1 MKPLPRIS
9 IITPSFNQADFIET
23 TILSV
28 LGQEYPHL
36 EYIVVD
42 GGSTDG
48 TLDILRKYE
57 TQLTWSSE
65 EDRGQA
71 HAINKGLARAG
82 GEVVAFL
89 NSDDV
94 YAPGALLATG
104 EYFAAH
110 PGAWWLT
117 GKCAIVDDQ
126 GCEIRKLITAYKH
139 FWLQFRSY
147 GVLQIMNFISQP
159 ATFWRRSLV
168 EQIGSL
174 NEDLQYTMDYEYW
187 LRIGRCHRLH
197 VLPQRLAG
205 FRMHALSKSG
215 TRFEEQFIEE
225 LAVCQRY
232 ASPVFVQLHRLH
244 NVLIV
249 GVYKQ
254 QNQRI

>member
-1 MKPLPRIS
+1 
-9 IITPSFNQADFIET
+9 
-23 TILSV
+23 
-28 LGQEYPHL
+28 
-36 EYIVVD
+36 
-42 GGSTDG
+42 
-48 TLDILRKYE
+48 
-57 TQLTWSSE
+57 
-65 EDRGQA
+65 
-71 HAINKGLARAG
+71 
-82 GEVVAFL
+82 
-89 NSDDV
+89 
-94 YAPGALLATG
+94 
-104 EYFAAH
+104 
-110 PGAWWLT
+110 
-117 GKCAIVDDQ
+117 
-126 GCEIRKLITAYKH
+126 
-139 FWLQFRSY
+139 Y

>member
-147 GVLQIMNFISQP
+147 GVLQIMNYISQP
-159 ATFWRRSLV
+159 ATFWRRSL
-168 EQIGSL
+168 
-174 NEDLQYTMDYEYW
+174 
-187 LRIGRCHRLH
+187 
-197 VLPQRLAG
+197 
-205 FRMHALSKSG
+205 
-215 TRFEEQFIEE
+215 
-225 LAVCQRY
+225 
-232 ASPVFVQLHRLH
+232 
-244 NVLIV
+244 
-249 GVYKQ
+249 
-254 QNQRI
+254 